1 MGGAT
6 APAAPLHSRRAAPA
20 PWRSPTNAASRA
32 DAEITVDTLTP
43 PPLTPPAFTSL
54 ATPPGTA
61 LGLRAAATTH
71 TGLVRSNNEDT
82 LLLRRP
88 HEDAT
93 LSPRGALFGVADGVG
108 GQAAGEVASRTAAGI
123 FAQEYF
129 SPRAPHQIES
139 ALRQAM
145 QAANL
150 AVYNLAHG
158 SDPALRSMQTTLTA
172 LALAGRQAYL
182 AHAGDTRVYLA
193 RAGAVSQLTADHSE
207 AAELLKLRLISPE
220 QALTHP
226 RRSVLTRALGSNL
239 LMRPDFQRQPVQ
251 AGDRLLICTDG
262 LWGEVPPASLQEALV
277 ASPGDPDPV
286 CARLLELALAHGG
299 GDNVSHVVIDVLD
312 PGPAPAA
319 PPPGRIGRLLAGL
332 RGGG

>member
-1 MGGAT
+1 VDAT
-6 APAAPLHSRRAAPA
+6 APAASDPLAPLAA
-20 PWRSPTNAASRA
+20 AAISSL
-32 DAEITVDTLTP
+32 TTLP
-43 PPLTPPAFTSL
+43 DS
-54 ATPPGTA
+54 A
-61 LGLRAAATTH
+61 LRLRAAATTH
-71 TGLVRSNNEDT
+71 TGLVRTNNEDT
-82 LLLRRP
+82 LLLRLP
-88 HEDAT
+88 PEDPA
-93 LSPRGALFGVADGVG
+93 LSSRGALFAVADGVG
-108 GQAAGEVASRTAAGI
+108 GQAAGEVASRTAADV

-145 QAANL
+145 QDANL

-158 SDPALRSMQTTLTA
+158 PDPALRSMQTTLTA

-193 RAGAVSQLTADHSE
+193 RAGAVTQLTADHSE
-207 AAELLKLRLISPE
+207 AAELFKLRLITAE

-239 LMRPDFQRQPVQ
+239 LMRPDFQRQPLM
-251 AGDRLLICTDG
+251 AGDRFLICTDG
-262 LWGEVPPASLQEALV
+262 LWGELPPDELREALT
-277 ASPGDPDPV
+277 ASPGDPDTA
-286 CARLLELALAHGG
+286 CSQLLELALAHGG

-312 PGPAPAA
+312 PGPALAA